1 MVASNIDWPRDGAML
16 KGEVVEAKGEK
27 WLLVSEV
34 KHSGGTVVAQW
45 WHGLGQGAGGCGNA
59 IRIR

>member
-34 KHSGGTVVAQW
+34 KQGGGTDWVKAPV
-45 WHGLGQGAGGCGNA
+45 GAAMPFEYDNHYSIG
-59 IRIR
+59 